1 MGATTVSVAATLQ
14 IPQIPI
20 QNLYFLLCYAWNQ
33 LDQGALVDVT
43 RVPTNNL
50 VDLFATV
57 LCDGIDHITR
67 RGIQQGYEEC
77 DDDLTSLRGRIDGV
91 ASARRLLLIHG
102 RAACRFDELST
113 NTPANRALKA
123 TLRNLLAGVEDS
135 KLRVR
140 VRTTYSRFSAI
151 DEMRLSTQ
159 AFRAIQLG
167 SNARFYRFLL
177 HVCEFIHGSWLI
189 DQRHGKHRFRDFVR
203 DERAMSTVFERFI
216 YNFLR
221 LEKLG
226 WSVTRDYIKWAATS
240 GTDPTLSLLPQMRTD
255 ITLRRQNQYRIVD
268 AKYYREMLSSHHGSS
283 KLQSAHLYQ
292 MMSYVTNARAANDSG
307 EISGML
313 LYPRVDRDLRER
325 YIIQGIPVDLCTVDL
340 NADWQNIRDELKI
353 LFA

>member
-1 MGATTVSVAATLQ
+1 MGATTVSVVA
-14 IPQIPI
+14 IDFPQIPI

-43 RVPTNNL
+43 RVRTNNL

-57 LCDGIDHITR
+57 LCDGIDHIAR
-67 RGIQQGYEEC
+67 RGIQQGYDERNE
-77 DDDLTSLRGRIDGV
+77 DLTSLRGRIDGV

-140 VRTTYSRFSAI
+140 VRTAHARFSSI

-159 AFRAIQLG
+159 AFRGIQLG

-203 DERAMSTVFERFI
+203 DERAMSAVFERFI

-226 WSVTRDYIKWAATS
+226 WGVSRDHIKWEATS
-240 GTDPTLSLLPQMRTD
+240 ETDVNLSLLPQMRTD
-255 ITLRRQNQYRIVD
+255 ITLRRSNQYRIVD
-268 AKYYREMLSSHHGSS
+268 AKYYREMLSHHHGSS

-292 MMSYVTNARAANDSG
+292 MMSYVSNARAANDSE

-325 YIIQGIPVDLCTVDL
+325 YIIQGITIDLCTIDL
-340 NADWQNIRDELKI
+340 NADWQAIRDELKD